1 MSSLDKRAEI
11 EEAIEASISTN
22 SLACASCL
30 EIGVKADGEAGQ
42 AFRNLAELCAA
53 NVAVMRMMGEA
64 WKDAWSIID
73 VGRGVDDL
81 GCRCGCV
88 QLMPSAFSNHV
99 GTKCH

>member
-1 MSSLDKRAEI
+1 MPSLDKRAEI

-53 NVAVMRMMGEA
+53 NVAVMRA
-64 WKDAWSIID
+64 VNKALRDAWGIID
-73 VGRGVDDL
+73 FRREVDNL
-81 GCRCGCV
+81 
-88 QLMPSAFSNHV
+88 
-99 GTKCH
+99 

>member
-1 MSSLDKRAEI
+1 MPSLDKRAEI

-53 NVAVMRMMGEA
+53 NVAVMRMLGDVL
-64 WKDAWSIID
+64 KDAWSIID
-73 VGRGVDDL
+73 FRREVDNL
-81 GCRCGCV
+81 
-88 QLMPSAFSNHV
+88 
-99 GTKCH
+99 